1 VIADS
6 AARAVVLDRFAITDT
21 LYRYASATDRFDYED
36 GVRSVLADDIVAQ
49 YGNAEPL
56 HGADAV
62 IDFFNKATAGCVM
75 QHHFL
80 SVYHVDV
87 DGDHAEALV
96 YHTSHQ
102 LFDRPPG
109 IVHVLVGRYRNELR
123 RTEEGWKI
131 SRLVLELCWGE
142 RRADPTAYLEEL
154 GGRGPEIASGRG
166 S

>member
-1 VIADS
+1 
-6 AARAVVLDRFAITDT
+6 VLDRLAITDA

-49 YGNAEPL
+49 YGNAEPR

-62 IDFFNKATAGCVM
+62 IDFFNEATAGCVM
-75 QHHFL
+75 QHHLL

-87 DGDHAEALV
+87 DGDRAEALI

-102 LFDRPPG
+102 LFDRAPG

-123 RTEEGWKI
+123 RTEDGWKI

-142 RRADPTAYLEEL
+142 RRADPTGYLEQL
-154 GGRGPEIASGRG
+154 GGRGPQDPSRRG